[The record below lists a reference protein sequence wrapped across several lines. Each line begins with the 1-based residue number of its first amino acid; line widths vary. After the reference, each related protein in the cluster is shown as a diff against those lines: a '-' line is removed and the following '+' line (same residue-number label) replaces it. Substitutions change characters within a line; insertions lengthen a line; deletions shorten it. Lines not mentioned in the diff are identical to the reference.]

1 MAIVY
6 KITNTINNKSYV
18 GQTIYSIE
26 HRWSRHLSAAK
37 SGSPFRFH
45 SAIRK
50 YGPDPWKL
58 EVLFEDENTDIIRK
72 YEETVI
78 EQENLTHSKYGYNA
92 KPGGCGGWI
101 VRDVETW
108 KQKQS
113 MASSGFGNANAGD
126 ITNEEIVALA
136 LAFCEEHNR
145 IPSFPAL
152 RKYAEKQN
160 KYIPKMFSKF
170 RFDGKYSN
178 LVKIVEEQTNL
189 KYNKYFKDE
198 THRQNIS
205 NAQKG
210 KKHVKY

>member
-37 SGSPFRFH
+37 NGSPFRFH
-45 SAIRK
+45 NAIRK

-58 EVLFEDENTDIIRK
+58 EVLFEDEDMDVIRK

-78 EQENLTHSKYGYNA
+78 EQLHLIHSKNGYNA

-113 MASSGFGNANAGD
+113 LASSGFNNANAGD
-126 ITNEEIVALA
+126 ITNEEIIDLA
-136 LAFCEEHNR
+136 LLFVKEHNR
-145 IPSFPAL
+145 IPSFPSL
-152 RKYAEKQN
+152 REFAEKHN

-178 LVKIVEEQTNL
+178 LAEIIETQTGL

-198 THRQNIS
+198 NHRKNIS
-205 NAQKG
+205 NALKG
-210 KKHVKY
+210 KKHVKN